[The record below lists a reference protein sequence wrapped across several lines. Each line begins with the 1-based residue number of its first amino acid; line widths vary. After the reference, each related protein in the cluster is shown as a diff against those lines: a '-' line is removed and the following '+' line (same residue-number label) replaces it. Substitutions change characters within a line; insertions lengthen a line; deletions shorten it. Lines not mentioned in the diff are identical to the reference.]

1 MKRFHSEQKEDFGKL
16 LKRFKSETWNKKD
29 CLRKHS
35 KKDLR
40 KHTKSIFI
48 ARRMICGTCN
58 IKVLKSKGTELG
70 KSSEGSTSDALDPA
84 LKLNSRIK
92 IMI

>member
-40 KHTKSIFI
+40 KHTK
-48 ARRMICGTCN
+48 N
-58 IKVLKSKGTELG
+58 IHSKKDDLWNLQYQGAEEQG
-70 KSSEGSTSDALDPA
+70 
-84 LKLNSRIK
+84 N
-92 IMI
+92 

>member
-29 CLRKHS
+29 CLRKHI

-40 KHTKSIFI
+40 KHTKSIH
-48 ARRMICGTCN
+48 
-58 IKVLKSKGTELG
+58 SKKDDLWNLQYQGAEEQG
-70 KSSEGSTSDALDPA
+70 
-84 LKLNSRIK
+84 N
-92 IMI
+92 